1 MPQLSWTV
9 PLPRLKRGLAV
20 GKTKKGK
27 GTKWMLL
34 VDGNGIP
41 LALTIRS
48 AQQSEMKL
56 ALEVVDQAKRRP
68 KRVVADRGYDW
79 KVLRKE
85 LRARKITPYIPKRQG
100 WRSQKKHPMSNR
112 LKYWYRKRWV
122 VERSFA
128 WLQNY
133 RKLTVRWEHS
143 TTTYAGLMHL
153 ALVML
158 CLGRVLK

>member
-1 MPQLSWTV
+1 
-9 PLPRLKRGLAV
+9 
-20 GKTKKGK
+20 
-27 GTKWMLL
+27 MLL

-56 ALEVVDQAKRRP
+56 ALEVVCQAKRRP
-68 KRVVADRGYDW
+68 RRVGADRGYDW
-79 KVLRKE
+79 KVLRQE
-85 LRARKITPYIPKRQG
+85 LRKRHITPYIPKRQG
-100 WRSQKKHPMSNR
+100 WKNSKKYPMSNR
-112 LKYWYRKRWV
+112 LKYWYKKRWV
-122 VERSFA
+122 VECSFA

-133 RKLTVRWEHS
+133 RKLTVRWERS